1 MGILAGNESLLAA
14 GRIHAADG
22 SEYALAGRLVSV
34 DPLEQRVTMAMN
46 VERWRDG
53 ALEVDEKWLLHIAM
67 YFKNEMLLMLES
79 AGFTDVVVH
88 GEHQERAPT
97 SDYEFIAFVAKV

>member
-1 MGILAGNESLLAA
+1 
-14 GRIHAADG
+14 
-22 SEYALAGRLVSV
+22 LVSV

-53 ALEVDEKWLLHIAM
+53 ALEAQEEWLLDIGM
-67 YFKNEMLLMLES
+67 YFKNEMLLMLER

-88 GEHQERAPT
+88 GEHQERPPT
-97 SDYEFIAFVAKV
+97 GDDEFIVFVARV